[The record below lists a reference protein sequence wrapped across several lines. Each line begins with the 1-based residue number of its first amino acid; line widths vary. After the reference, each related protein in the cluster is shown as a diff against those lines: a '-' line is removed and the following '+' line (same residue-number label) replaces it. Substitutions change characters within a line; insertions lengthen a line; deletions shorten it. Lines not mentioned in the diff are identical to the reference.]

1 MKVFDLTENE
11 QILLWQVDILTKN
24 FMIFS
29 DLIIWHMGYLHEV
42 YENVL
47 LLNLDIPSGKYYG
60 AMNV

>member
-11 QILLWQVDILTKN
+11 QRLLWQVDILTKN

-42 YENVL
+42 Y
-47 LLNLDIPSGKYYG
+47 
-60 AMNV
+60 